1 MSSNSIFNSVFF
13 GPHLIEFNL
22 ILHQSPIFLKILLAS
37 IYLRKITKVV
47 SFITLVS
54 VEVGPGNKLEDLVC
68 SDKVCATLNLISWA
82 PNYPTGL
89 GNLELIKHLKRIDQ
103 HKNL

>member
-1 MSSNSIFNSVFF
+1 M
-13 GPHLIEFNL
+13 
-22 ILHQSPIFLKILLAS
+22 
-37 IYLRKITKVV
+37 KVV

-82 PNYPTGL
+82 PNCPTGL
-89 GNLELIKHLKRIDQ
+89 GNLELNELTNIKTCKSKKMTL
-103 HKNL
+103 

>member
-1 MSSNSIFNSVFF
+1 
-13 GPHLIEFNL
+13 
-22 ILHQSPIFLKILLAS
+22 
-37 IYLRKITKVV
+37 
-47 SFITLVS
+47 VS